1 MWLMDVTS
9 SDVTPSDVTPSDV
22 ISLTFHLRTVKPS
35 GRYTFR
41 DFTFGMFHLWQL
53 HYWRFHL
60 LDVTPSGCFIFGMFH
75 LRYVSPSGCFTFG
88 MFHLRDVST
97 SVNYTFGS
105 FTFGKL
111 HLWTFH
117 LRTSSETVEGVIL
130 RSCNVPKVKHLKV

>member
-53 HYWRFHL
+53 H
-60 LDVTPSGCFIFGMFH
+60 
-75 LRYVSPSGCFTFG
+75 
-88 MFHLRDVST
+88 
-97 SVNYTFGS
+97 
-105 FTFGKL
+105 
-111 HLWTFH
+111 LWTFH
-117 LRTSSETVEGVIL
+117 LRTFSETVEGVIL
-130 RSCNVPKVKHLKV
+130 QSCNVPKV